1 MILVSRLTTTKSFWT
16 INRYGLAKTCTSL
29 IIMRYA
35 VSFTLRIIKVS
46 FAFNFCAYRSFIC
59 ICHNKKNNEYVEH
72 KKKKKCRYNKYVCHM
87 YVPPAREKK
96 EELVAHRMIRHAR
109 SSTLAMVG
117 GKNFLLFLLI
127 IDSTNFRLSSLDI
140 LAIQSRVYIH

>member
-1 MILVSRLTTTKSFWT
+1 MHTGASSAFV
-16 INRYGLAKTCTSL
+16 
-29 IIMRYA
+29 
-35 VSFTLRIIKVS
+35 IIKKIMS
-46 FAFNFCAYRSFIC
+46 MLNI
-59 ICHNKKNNEYVEH
+59 KKE
-72 KKKKKCRYNKYVCHM
+72 KKCRYNKYVCHM

-117 GKNFLLFLLI
+117 GKKFLLFLLI
-127 IDSTNFRLSSLDI
+127 RDSTNFRLSSLDI